1 MNFKEIKTKILL
13 EKFVSYCKTN
23 NVTGKDIE
31 NVNSILINKNYLN
44 EGPMD
49 WLANK
54 AQGAVQ
60 WTADKLYKFKLNKIL
75 KQITPILTS
84 MNKTSNDVEKLIQTY
99 NLSNDQIASD
109 ALRALNDLKQ
119 PYTDFQTKVNN
130 LSTTAAT
137 GMRSDAASA
146 SNKNVNYK
154 LIQQYVSDMITLFKN
169 NVPNPT
175 TPDATSAENI
185 ELFSKA
191 VKDYFEKAN
200 PQDLQKAKKFI
211 SGKIANATGDNAK
224 LYQVIDE
231 IAKTTGTPIVR
242 KNKKIINKVEAR
254 NFLLQLYSKFTWLK
268 PVPIGGAGS
277 DIPIPEDTK
286 NKFSDAYEKF
296 IIAIGKTNASSIDQ
310 INTDIYAKLTKANNP
325 RATSAQKAA
334 IVSSLIG
341 IFTNPARKPVVQA
354 NP

>member
-23 NVTGKDIE
+23 NVTRKDIE
-31 NVNSILINKNYLN
+31 NVSLILNNKNYLN

-54 AQGAVQ
+54 AQGAIQ
-60 WTADKLYKFKLNKIL
+60 GASGFLYKRQLNQIL
-75 KQITPILTS
+75 KKITPILTS
-84 MNKTSNDVEKLIQTY
+84 INNTSNDVEKLIQTY

-154 LIQQYVSDMITLFKN
+154 LIQQYVNDMITLFTN
-169 NVPNPT
+169 NSPPAATDPT
-175 TPDATSAENI
+175 SKENI

-200 PQDLQKAKKFI
+200 PQDLENAKKILSKNIAKAK
-211 SGKIANATGDNAK
+211 NDNAK
-224 LYQVIDE
+224 LYQVIDN
-231 IAKTTGTPIVR
+231 IAKTTGTPVAR

-254 NFLLQLYSKFTWLK
+254 NYLLQLYSKFTWLK
-268 PVPIGGAGS
+268 PVTIGAPGS

-296 IIAIGKTNASSIDQ
+296 IITIGRDNPSVIDQ
-310 INTDIYAKLTKANNP
+310 INTNIHTRLTKANNP
-325 RATSAQKAA
+325 RATLAQKAA

-341 IFTNPARKPVVQA
+341 TFRNPTRQA
-354 NP
+354 QPQP

>member
-23 NVTGKDIE
+23 NVTRKDIE
-31 NVNSILINKNYLN
+31 NVSSIFNNKNYLN

-84 MNKTSNDVEKLIQTY
+84 MNKTSNDVENLIQTY

-175 TPDATSAENI
+175 APDPTSVENI

-200 PQDLQKAKKFI
+200 PQDLENAKKI
-211 SGKIANATGDNAK
+211 LSKNIAKATGDNAK
-224 LYQVIDE
+224 LYQVIDN
-231 IAKTTGTPIVR
+231 IAKTTGTPVAR
-242 KNKKIINKVEAR
+242 KNKKIINKTEAR
-254 NFLLQLYSKFTWLK
+254 NYLLQLWSKFTWLK
-268 PVPIGGAGS
+268 PVPIGGTGS
-277 DIPIPEDTK
+277 NIPIPEDTK

-296 IIAIGKTNASSIDQ
+296 IITIGRDNPSMVDQ
-310 INTDIYAKLTKANNP
+310 INKNIYARLAL
-325 RATSAQKAA
+325 ATRQKDAQKQA
-334 IVSSLIG
+334 IKDILIKSN
-341 IFTNPARKPVVQA
+341 FL
-354 NP
+354 

>member
-13 EKFVSYCKTN
+13 EKFVSYCKIN
-23 NVTGKDIE
+23 NVTRKDIE
-31 NVNSILINKNYLN
+31 NVSSIFNNKNYLN

-84 MNKTSNDVEKLIQTY
+84 MNKTSNDVENLIKTY

-154 LIQQYVSDMITLFKN
+154 LIQQYVNDMIALFTSN
-169 NVPNPT
+169 SPPA
-175 TPDATSAENI
+175 ATDPISKENI

-200 PQDLQKAKKFI
+200 PQELQNAKKFI
-211 SGKIANATGDNAK
+211 
-224 LYQVIDE
+224 
-231 IAKTTGTPIVR
+231 
-242 KNKKIINKVEAR
+242 
-254 NFLLQLYSKFTWLK
+254 
-268 PVPIGGAGS
+268 
-277 DIPIPEDTK
+277 
-286 NKFSDAYEKF
+286 
-296 IIAIGKTNASSIDQ
+296 
-310 INTDIYAKLTKANNP
+310 
-325 RATSAQKAA
+325 
-334 IVSSLIG
+334 
-341 IFTNPARKPVVQA
+341 
-354 NP
+354 

>member
-23 NVTGKDIE
+23 NVTRKDIE
-31 NVNSILINKNYLN
+31 NVSSIFNNKNYLN

-84 MNKTSNDVEKLIQTY
+84 MNKTSSDVENLIQTY

-146 SNKNVNYK
+146 SASNKNVNYK
-154 LIQQYVSDMITLFKN
+154 LIQQYVSDMITLFTSN
-169 NVPNPT
+169 SPPAATDPT
-175 TPDATSAENI
+175 SKENI

-200 PQDLQKAKKFI
+200 PQDLENAKKILSKNIAKAKNNN
-211 SGKIANATGDNAK
+211 SK
-224 LYQVIDE
+224 LYQVIDN
-231 IAKTTGTPIVR
+231 IAKTTGTPVAR
-242 KNKKIINKVEAR
+242 KNKKIINKTEAR
-254 NFLLQLYSKFTWLK
+254 NYLIQLWDKFTWIK
-268 PVPIGGAGS
+268 PIRGGVAGS
-277 DIPIPEDTK
+277 DKPILEDTK

-296 IIAIGKTNASSIDQ
+296 IITIGRDNPSMVDQ
-310 INTDIYAKLTKANNP
+310 INKNIYARLAL
-325 RATSAQKAA
+325 ATRQKDAQKQA

-341 IFTNPARKPVVQA
+341 TFRNPTRQA
-354 NP
+354 QPNP

>member
-13 EKFVSYCKTN
+13 EKFVSYCKIN
-23 NVTGKDIE
+23 NVTRKDIE
-31 NVNSILINKNYLN
+31 NVSSIFNNKNYLN

-84 MNKTSNDVEKLIQTY
+84 MNKTSNDVENLIKTY

-154 LIQQYVSDMITLFKN
+154 LIQQYVNDMIALFTSN
-169 NVPNPT
+169 SPPA
-175 TPDATSAENI
+175 ATDPISKENI

-200 PQDLQKAKKFI
+200 PQELQNAKKFI
-211 SGKIANATGDNAK
+211 SKEIAKATGDNAK
-224 LYQVIDE
+224 LYQVIDD
-231 IAKTTGTPIVR
+231 IAKKTGTPVAR
-242 KNKKIINKVEAR
+242 KNKKTISKTEAEYYA
-254 NFLLQLYSKFTWLK
+254 NELLTKFQWLGVLPGSANLQIPDKMKMKFIESYKEFLQSLD
-268 PVPIGGAGS
+268 GS
-277 DIPIPEDTK
+277 DFADM
-286 NKFSDAYEKF
+286 NKK
-296 IIAIGKTNASSIDQ
+296 
-310 INTDIYAKLTKANNP
+310 IYARLAQATNMRMTNVNKAG
-325 RATSAQKAA
+325 
-334 IVSSLIG
+334 IVTQLIG
-341 IFTNPARKPVVQA
+341 IFTNPARKPVTQA
-354 NP
+354 TP

>member
-23 NVTGKDIE
+23 NVTRKDIE
-31 NVNSILINKNYLN
+31 NVSSIFNNKNYLN

-84 MNKTSNDVEKLIQTY
+84 MNKTSNDVENLIKTY

-175 TPDATSAENI
+175 TPDATSVENI

-211 SGKIANATGDNAK
+211 SRKIANATGDNAK

-231 IAKTTGTPIVR
+231 IAKTTGTPVAR
-242 KNKKIINKVEAR
+242 KNKKTISKTEAEYYA
-254 NFLLQLYSKFTWLK
+254 NELLTKFQWLGVLPGSANLQIPDKMKIKFIESYKEFLQSLD
-268 PVPIGGAGS
+268 GS
-277 DIPIPEDTK
+277 DFANM
-286 NKFSDAYEKF
+286 NK
-296 IIAIGKTNASSIDQ
+296 
-310 INTDIYAKLTKANNP
+310 DIYKRLAQATNMRMTNVNKAGII
-325 RATSAQKAA
+325 TQ
-334 IVSSLIG
+334 LIG